1 MLPGSTSSHP
11 SRHVSP
17 FLIGLLPSCQA
28 CKTSGFICRT
38 ILLTQGRKPFLT
50 NSPPPSVWKSLVVP
64 LNHHCCML
72 DLGYNFAHNSYSG
85 NLWHFISSYWPC
97 TPWEGLMHSVFY
109 SMVIIKYFLPAEHL
123 VRYSYLRGSLSMT
136 HVKPQWDPESTHLLL
151 SGTWSHYVVPGWL
164 GTHFVASNPK

>member
-28 CKTSGFICRT
+28 CKTSGFICGT

-72 DLGYNFAHNSYSG
+72 DLGYNFAHNSYS
-85 NLWHFISSYWPC
+85 
-97 TPWEGLMHSVFY
+97 V
-109 SMVIIKYFLPAEHL
+109 LPA
-123 VRYSYLRGSLSMT
+123 
-136 HVKPQWDPESTHLLL
+136 DPESQRNTTTTRTPDPVWDLGAHLCRQPRAASL
-151 SGTWSHYVVPGWL
+151 SGRRAVGTGATGLLPPPGAL
-164 GTHFVASNPK
+164 RPICCQRREISDYPSGAAEEE